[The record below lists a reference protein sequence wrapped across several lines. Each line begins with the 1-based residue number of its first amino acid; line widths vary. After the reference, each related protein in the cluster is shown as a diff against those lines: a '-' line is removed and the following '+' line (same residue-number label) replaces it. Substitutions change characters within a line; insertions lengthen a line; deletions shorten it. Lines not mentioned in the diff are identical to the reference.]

1 MLIENIYYQEEKN
14 YTSTRLAMIIVA
26 TIVSL
31 AVYTQTS
38 GNFDRKILYIVSVL
52 MGLSIFSILE
62 YIFMVYLPETLV
74 SIRKNILIF
83 LDLIILTY
91 FMIIFEK
98 NGLFLLPLYIIL
110 VMRNGFSFGI
120 EYFYMSIV
128 LAGISWGTIIK
139 YSEYWVL
146 HTDIIAVFAITTLVI
161 PMFYLNLI
169 TRVHEK
175 NDELS
180 KELVDTEYDANYD
193 TLTGIANRKMY
204 KEYMK
209 KLMKTR
215 EPFALY
221 FIDLN
226 KFKAIN
232 DTHGH
237 AVGDRVLQE
246 AVSRLSKAISDDD
259 FIARLGGDEFVIVTS
274 RKKAFLKKFTEN
286 IGSIAIGKHK
296 VNGVTVL
303 ISLSIG
309 ISIYPDDASDEMMLS
324 KYADEAMYKAKKD
337 ANTFYKFYGNSIQE
351 EVPKSKNWV

>member
-1 MLIENIYYQEEKN
+1 ML
-14 YTSTRLAMIIVA
+14 IVA
-26 TIVSL
+26 TIIALIVHSQISL
-31 AVYTQTS
+31 ELE
-38 GNFDRKILYIVSVL
+38 RKVFYISSILV
-52 MGLSIFSILE
+52 GLSVFSLLE
-62 YIFMVYLPETLV
+62 YIFMMNLPETLV
-74 SIRKNILIF
+74 SIRKNTLIF

-91 FMIIFEK
+91 FMIVFEK
-98 NGLFLLPLYIIL
+98 HGLFLLPLYIIL

-139 YSEYWVL
+139 YSDYWVL

-161 PMFYLNLI
+161 PMFYLNFI

-180 KELVDTEYDANYD
+180 RVLVDTEYDANYD

-226 KFKAIN
+226 KFKVIN

-237 AVGDRVLQE
+237 AVGDKVLQE
-246 AVSRLSKAISDDD
+246 AVSRLSKAIADDD

-274 RKKAFLKKFTEN
+274 RKKAFLEKFTER
-286 IGSIAIGKHK
+286 IGNLTIGKHE
-296 VNGVTVL
+296 VNGITVP
-303 ISLSIG
+303 IALSIG
-309 ISIYPDDASDEMMLS
+309 ISIYPEDAADEMMLN
-324 KYADEAMYKAKKD
+324 KYADEAMYEAKKD
-337 ANTFYKFYGNSIQE
+337 ENTFYKFYGNSLEE